1 MTPTMPELGVAAG
14 LLAGV
19 LVVLAAVVARRRAAR
34 SRRVLEE
41 RLEQSQREV
50 AELARA
56 VAGLSRAV
64 ESSRRAAT
72 AERAHVITTLAE
84 AADAAELTGAP
95 VQGHVEPRIRPL
107 TGAAVVEVLEEQ
119 AVSRLAEVDTS
130 RPWGARLADA
140 GVKALALGHGV
151 RRALSEENRDR
162 AAAEAHVARRRS
174 RRTRRQELRE
184 ARRLLRA
191 LRSQQ
196 SQQQPS
202 ARTAEDAA

>member
-1 MTPTMPELGVAAG
+1 MMPTMPELGLAAG
-14 LLAGV
+14 LVAGALV
-19 LVVLAAVVARRRAAR
+19 LLTAVLARRRAAR
-34 SRRVLEE
+34 SRRQLEE
-41 RLEQSQREV
+41 RLAESQREV

-64 ESSRRAAT
+64 ETSRRAAT

-84 AADAAELTGAP
+84 AADAAELGAARQP
-95 VQGHVEPRIRPL
+95 LAEPAIRPV
-107 TGAAVVEVLEEQ
+107 TGAAVAEVLEEQ
-119 AVSRLAEVDTS
+119 VVSRLADVDTT
-130 RPWGARLADA
+130 RPWGARLAGA

-196 SQQQPS
+196 AQQQPGV
-202 ARTAEDAA
+202 RTAEDAA